1 MDLAR
6 EFGQV
11 CWRTM
16 LASMSGETVLEWQE
30 HFTKHG
36 FTRDMDNWRFAVL
49 CAANWNVTAM
59 SAGIK
64 LDPPV
69 SYRDWLPNTGEP
81 EETREYDDEELM
93 AMGES
98 AGGMRFEC
106 PNS

>member
-1 MDLAR
+1 
-6 EFGQV
+6 
-11 CWRTM
+11 
-16 LASMSGETVLEWQE
+16 
-30 HFTKHG
+30 
-36 FTRDMDNWRFAVL
+36 MDNWRFAVT

-64 LDPPV
+64 LDPPI
-69 SYRDWLPNTGEP
+69 SYRDFLPSQGEP
-81 EETREYDDEELM
+81 EEPREYNDDELM